1 MRMITYITKAFCRIL
16 VLAILTT
23 CMILP
28 AVPIYADNKNKEI
41 IGNMISAG
49 EEAYHSSNYIDAI
62 KLFLESKEKADAANL
77 PKYSCFATYNIG
89 VCYFFISENGEA
101 LKNYYDAYTICQNN
115 ELGWETESMIM
126 NGIAG
131 VYFEEENY
139 IKSREIII
147 QCYKEAINKKD
158 SNFVCAYALDLALI
172 ANKEKKFTES
182 AEFLKV
188 AREYDN
194 NKSQSRILA
203 VEAEAMFMQKKYDQ
217 VIAISNELLSSPTA
231 EKADKGII
239 LIYLINIYRERN
251 SLEMAFQCISEAE
264 KTVTMKNKPYL
275 FESIAQLYES
285 AGNYK
290 RALNFKDSVIIYND
304 SLTTTHNRQL
314 AENSRIKME
323 VMKLTAEMDKQLT
336 KMRQR
341 HYVTLLLLCILA
353 LLVTIAIIIIRN
365 QRIKNH
371 NERKVM
377 RLEIEKKQHEK
388 QLAEEQAKAIEMEAH
403 YRQEI
408 MKRSL
413 EQKQTELS
421 VTTMFISSRNKLIED
436 LLKYLSDIKET
447 QGIPALNNLVQHL
460 KQLLKTSNERDNFL
474 INFESANSDFIKTLK
489 NQHPN
494 LSSSDIRFL
503 AYIRMNLSMKD
514 IASLTNTNPESCKRR
529 KIRIS
534 KKLGIESS
542 ADLYDYILK
551 M

>member
-1 MRMITYITKAFCRIL
+1 
-16 VLAILTT
+16 
-23 CMILP
+23 
-28 AVPIYADNKNKEI
+28 
-41 IGNMISAG
+41 
-49 EEAYHSSNYIDAI
+49 
-62 KLFLESKEKADAANL
+62 
-77 PKYSCFATYNIG
+77 
-89 VCYFFISENGEA
+89 
-101 LKNYYDAYTICQNN
+101 
-115 ELGWETESMIM
+115 
-126 NGIAG
+126 
-131 VYFEEENY
+131 
-139 IKSREIII
+139 
-147 QCYKEAINKKD
+147 
-158 SNFVCAYALDLALI
+158 
-172 ANKEKKFTES
+172 
-182 AEFLKV
+182 
-188 AREYDN
+188 
-194 NKSQSRILA
+194 
-203 VEAEAMFMQKKYDQ
+203 
-217 VIAISNELLSSPTA
+217 
-231 EKADKGII
+231 
-239 LIYLINIYRERN
+239 
-251 SLEMAFQCISEAE
+251 
-264 KTVTMKNKPYL
+264 
-275 FESIAQLYES
+275 
-285 AGNYK
+285 
-290 RALNFKDSVIIYND
+290 
-304 SLTTTHNRQL
+304 
-314 AENSRIKME
+314 
-323 VMKLTAEMDKQLT
+323 MKLTAEMDKQLT

>member
-1 MRMITYITKAFCRIL
+1 
-16 VLAILTT
+16 
-23 CMILP
+23 
-28 AVPIYADNKNKEI
+28 
-41 IGNMISAG
+41 
-49 EEAYHSSNYIDAI
+49 
-62 KLFLESKEKADAANL
+62 
-77 PKYSCFATYNIG
+77 
-89 VCYFFISENGEA
+89 
-101 LKNYYDAYTICQNN
+101 
-115 ELGWETESMIM
+115 MIM

-182 AEFLKV
+182 AELLKF
-188 AREYDN
+188 AREYDK
-194 NKSQSRILA
+194 NKNQSRILA